1 MNVSR
6 NGSRRLAAGVVAC
19 LAGLALVGCSGAGP
33 SGKALQAYQ
42 TTMAQDQG
50 YQIFGIETAAR
61 SSATAT
67 EAFLI
72 EGAQAKPYKVSQAAL
87 RGLVDRPVP
96 GATEALTAAFEAK
109 GGAQKQ
115 LAALALARS
124 GDAGSQAWLVEQLSA
139 DPAGVTPDVLVYLA
153 EMGDDDAVKPILAD
167 RVGNDD
173 EPTRDQAYLTL
184 GRIPKPWSAQLLLA
198 GLKSEHGARR
208 KEAISALGNV
218 GDPAVVPEIKKFTNT
233 QGLVFAT
240 IEALGKLGGDD
251 AIASLQKA
259 ADTEEPL
266 VRLYAGAG
274 LWRAGDVETGKGIVD
289 GYVAD
294 EDPTLRLNV
303 AQQLAGI
310 EDAAAREI
318 LLILAHD
325 DDPTVRTE
333 ALRGLLHNGG
343 PELEASLLDVLQ
355 VEDYQAV
362 TIALECLGRYAGAT
376 ALPSIEPILDS
387 GNPYLVIAS
396 ANAILEIDERSGGS
410 GG

>member
-1 MNVSR
+1 MQVSR
-6 NGSRRLAAGVVAC
+6 IGSRRLAAGFVVC
-19 LAGLALVGCSGAGP
+19 LVGLAVVGCGGAGG
-33 SGKALQAYQ
+33 SSKALQAYQ
-42 TTMAQDQG
+42 DTMAKDQAF
-50 YQIFGIETAAR
+50 QIFGIETAAR

-87 RGLVDRPVP
+87 HGLVDRQVA
-96 GATEALTAAFEAK
+96 GATDALAAAFEAK

-115 LAALALARS
+115 LAAVALARG
-124 GDAGSQAWLVEQLSA
+124 GDADARGWLVEQLST
-139 DPAGVTPDVLVYLA
+139 DPNGVTSDVLVYLA
-153 EMGDDDAVKPILAD
+153 DMGEDDAVKPILAD
-167 RVGNDD
+167 RVGHDD

-218 GDPAVVPEIKKFTNT
+218 GDPAVVPQIKKFTNT

-240 IEALGKLGGDD
+240 IEALGKLGGDE
-251 AIASLQKA
+251 AVASLQKA

-274 LWRAGDVETGKGIVD
+274 LWRAGDVETGKGIID
-289 GYVAD
+289 GYVAA

-310 EDAAAREI
+310 EDAAARDI
-318 LLILAHD
+318 LLTLAHD

-343 PELEASLLDVLQ
+343 PEIEGPLLDVLQ

-376 ALPSIEPILDS
+376 ALPAIEPLLES
-387 GNPYLVIAS
+387 TNPYLVIAS
-396 ANAILEIDERSGGS
+396 ANAILEIEERGSASGG
-410 GG
+410 